1 MVGQNLTSICLT
13 FGLRVPEEMSYKK
26 VKIEINKHRW
36 SHEGNGWRHGFFLY
50 PNGIGRRR
58 RVSHNAVTWNRAAA
72 SLSRRRL
79 LESHSSLPDLPGR
92 HLDSPHSATWSDL
105 RPRPLQDN
113 CFCLAW
119 FSCYCIFPSCLLSC
133 RCVHGCFLA
142 SLPWSE
148 IPAWHLQANIQFI
161 THQLVVMQAT
171 AEAEAGVVIAKSP
184 I

>member
-1 MVGQNLTSICLT
+1 MAEGMDSSSIWMESGR
-13 FGLRVPEEMSYKK
+13 F
-26 VKIEINKHRW
+26 
-36 SHEGNGWRHGFFLY
+36 
-50 PNGIGRRR
+50 GRRLW
-58 RVSHNAVTWNRAAA
+58 VSHNAVTWNRAAA

-79 LESHSSLPDLPGR
+79 PDLPSR
-92 HLDSPHSATWSDL
+92 RLDSPHSATWSDL

-119 FSCYCIFPSCLLSC
+119 FSCYCIFSSCLLSC

-161 THQLVVMQAT
+161 THQLVVMQTT
-171 AEAEAGVVIAKSP
+171 AEAEAGVVSLSRTIICEWKISP
-184 I
+184 TSNKFTFSHRYLKFGHRPQGPDRQQVI